1 MSGRKAFVGSI
12 VLAMGLGLFTA
23 ACSSARTTASAPN
36 ATRLGKGA
44 AGVAAGP
51 RSAPDQQRG
60 QAFAGTVDVPVLQ
73 PKVVKNADLSL
84 RVKTGTFADVFQQ
97 ATLVAGRH
105 GGYVAS
111 SQTNG
116 SRLHSGS
123 VVIRVPAEQFDAA
136 LADLRGLG
144 RVESERVSGNDVTAQ
159 FVDLQARLKNW
170 QAQEAVLL
178 KLMDRS
184 TSISDSV
191 QVEQQLQDVQLNIEE
206 ITGQLRVLGD
216 QADYSTITA
225 VMAEVAPVAT
235 PPKQQSRFAR
245 AWRTAA
251 HAFVA
256 AMSGLVVAVVF
267 ILPFGLLALL
277 VALIVLAIRRLRA
290 RVPAAPTAPPAV

>member
-12 VLAMGLGLFTA
+12 VLAMALGLFAA

-36 ATRLGKGA
+36 ATSLGKGA
-44 AGVAAGP
+44 AGAPAAP
-51 RSAPDQQRG
+51 RSAPNQQRSE
-60 QAFAGTVDVPVLQ
+60 AFAGTVDVPVLQ

-84 RVKTGTFADVFQQ
+84 RVKAGTFADVFQQ

-144 RVESERVSGNDVTAQ
+144 RVESEHVSGDDVTAQ

-170 QAQEAVLL
+170 QAQEGGASQAHGPVHVDL
-178 KLMDRS
+178 
-184 TSISDSV
+184 
-191 QVEQQLQDVQLNIEE
+191 
-206 ITGQLRVLGD
+206 GQRPGRTTAPGRPAEHRGD
-216 QADYSTITA
+216 H
-225 VMAEVAPVAT
+225 
-235 PPKQQSRFAR
+235 R
-245 AWRTAA
+245 
-251 HAFVA
+251 
-256 AMSGLVVAVVF
+256 
-267 ILPFGLLALL
+267 
-277 VALIVLAIRRLRA
+277 
-290 RVPAAPTAPPAV
+290 AAPRTGRPGRLLHDHGRHGRGPPPSPPSRRSSPGSPGHGGRPPTRSSQP

>member
-1 MSGRKAFVGSI
+1 VP
-12 VLAMGLGLFTA
+12 LF
-23 ACSSARTTASAPN
+23 
-36 ATRLGKGA
+36 
-44 AGVAAGP
+44 
-51 RSAPDQQRG
+51 
-60 QAFAGTVDVPVLQ
+60 Q
-73 PKVVKNADLSL
+73 PKIVKNADLSL
-84 RVKTGTFADVFQQ
+84 RLHAGTFSDVFQQ

-123 VVIRVPAEQFDAA
+123 VVIRVPADQFDAA

-144 RVESERVSGNDVTAQ
+144 RVESEHVSGNDVTAQ

-178 KLMDRS
+178 GLMDRS

-206 ITGQLRVLGD
+206 ITGQLRVLND
-216 QADYSTITA
+216 QADLSTITA
-225 VMAEVAPVAT
+225 GMAEVAPVVV

-245 AWRTAA
+245 AWRAA
-251 HAFVA
+251 VHAFVA
-256 AMSGLVVAVVF
+256 AVSGLIVAVLF
-267 ILPFGLLALL
+267 ILPFGLLMLL
-277 VALIVLAIRRLRA
+277 AVLIALAIRRLRA
-290 RVPAAPTAPPAV
+290 RVPAAPSAPPAA